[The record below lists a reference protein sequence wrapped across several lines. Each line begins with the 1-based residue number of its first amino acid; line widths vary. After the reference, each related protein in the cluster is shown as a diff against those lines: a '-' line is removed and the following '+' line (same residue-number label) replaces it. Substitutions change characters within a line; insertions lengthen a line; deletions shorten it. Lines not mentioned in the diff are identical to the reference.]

1 MVSSFPQRFVLLI
14 AILGLA
20 ASLCQLCASPPWL
33 PFGPYGGDARR
44 MALDPHDH
52 THLFLGAENG
62 WIYDSH
68 SGGGNW
74 HRLALVGQRNDLVL
88 DSIVVDPTDP
98 LHLVVGAWVIDHPD
112 GGIFISHDGG
122 KTWINQAEMRG
133 QSIRSLAESASD
145 PKTFV
150 AGSLQGVFRSTDGG
164 GHWERI
170 SPVDSTEIHEVESVA
185 IDPVNPNIIYAGTWH
200 LPWKTVDGGEHWE
213 NIKDGI
219 IDDSDV
225 FSIIVDPKS
234 PMTVYAS
241 ACSGIYKSET
251 AGRQFTKVQGI
262 PSEARRTRV
271 LFQDPQHP
279 EVVFAGTTEGLF
291 RTQDSGKVWTRTTSA
306 DIIVNDVSVDPD
318 NSKKVLIATDRG
330 GVLASEDG
338 GDTFQPSNGGFSARQ
353 ITSMKRDLL
362 HPSFLY
368 IGVVNDKEWGGVF
381 VSDNGGL
388 NWAQRSA
395 GLNGRDVFSLGQSPD
410 GAMFAG
416 TAHGIFRLDPYTES
430 WLEVDDGAGSRVA
443 SAAETQ
449 PVKALVE
456 VRPSASVARNEFAQR
471 TKRSAGN
478 QTKRLAKPTR
488 LIGPGKGARNSRGIT
503 PSSKLHARLV
513 AGHGRVAGRNGPGRH
528 VAIPRKM
535 PQRKLSRKT
544 APAPTAPRVT
554 AKVVIPEMF
563 AASTPRT
570 FDGSV
575 YVLATA
581 GQRMLAATSYGLL
594 ASGDNGMTWAPSSVD
609 GSVDWRFLAA
619 ARQNAVA
626 ASLHSVQFSS
636 DSGAT
641 WVPVKI
647 PAELTRVGAVAV
659 EPSGTIWLG
668 GREGVFVSSDAGNT
682 WTRPKDL
689 YVSDVSSLF
698 YDASD
703 DRITLT
709 SGGYSGYVFSVQL
722 PQRTVS
728 YADAGWNL
736 RFARPVGDHLVGAT
750 LYDGVVVQPKMVV
763 SPIQPAEAAS
773 R

>member
-1 MVSSFPQRFVLLI
+1 
-14 AILGLA
+14 
-20 ASLCQLCASPPWL
+20 
-33 PFGPYGGDARR
+33 
-44 MALDPHDH
+44 
-52 THLFLGAENG
+52 
-62 WIYDSH
+62 
-68 SGGGNW
+68 
-74 HRLALVGQRNDLVL
+74 
-88 DSIVVDPTDP
+88 
-98 LHLVVGAWVIDHPD
+98 
-112 GGIFISHDGG
+112 
-122 KTWINQAEMRG
+122 
-133 QSIRSLAESASD
+133 
-145 PKTFV
+145 
-150 AGSLQGVFRSTDGG
+150 
-164 GHWERI
+164 
-170 SPVDSTEIHEVESVA
+170 
-185 IDPVNPNIIYAGTWH
+185 
-200 LPWKTVDGGEHWE
+200 
-213 NIKDGI
+213 
-219 IDDSDV
+219 
-225 FSIIVDPKS
+225 
-234 PMTVYAS
+234 
-241 ACSGIYKSET
+241 
-251 AGRQFTKVQGI
+251 
-262 PSEARRTRV
+262 
-271 LFQDPQHP
+271 
-279 EVVFAGTTEGLF
+279 
-291 RTQDSGKVWTRTTSA
+291 
-306 DIIVNDVSVDPD
+306 
-318 NSKKVLIATDRG
+318 
-330 GVLASEDG
+330 
-338 GDTFQPSNGGFSARQ
+338 
-353 ITSMKRDLL
+353 
-362 HPSFLY
+362 
-368 IGVVNDKEWGGVF
+368 
-381 VSDNGGL
+381 
-388 NWAQRSA
+388 
-395 GLNGRDVFSLGQSPD
+395 
-410 GAMFAG
+410 
-416 TAHGIFRLDPYTES
+416 
-430 WLEVDDGAGSRVA
+430 
-443 SAAETQ
+443 
-449 PVKALVE
+449 
-456 VRPSASVARNEFAQR
+456 
-471 TKRSAGN
+471 
-478 QTKRLAKPTR
+478 
-488 LIGPGKGARNSRGIT
+488 
-503 PSSKLHARLV
+503 LHARLV

-554 AKVVIPEMF
+554 AKVLIPEMF
-563 AASTPRT
+563 AASTSRT

-609 GSVDWRFLAA
+609 GSADWRFLAA

-736 RFARPVGDHLVGAT
+736 RVARPVGDHLVGAT